1 MLPRKEPRKDRGM
14 GIICIR
20 VLAPDASDGGVS
32 LLKNIAIVRIN
43 AVSIVPDS
51 KPAVSTDALQ
61 SLCDIN
67 PDAIDTKQMA
77 TTENGVIALSGSF
90 VLNIMSA
97 TKIEITSIPS
107 SDTPTDNAESL
118 RRSERSEP

>member
-1 MLPRKEPRKDRGM
+1 MLPQKDPKTDNGM
-14 GIICIR
+14 GMICIR
-20 VLAPDASDGGVS
+20 TLTPDSSEEGES

-97 TKIEITSIPS
+97 TKKEITSIPS